1 MMILKECGLIH
12 HFRSNNNDMNVILDL
27 LFPKKCIGCKK
38 LDTYFCEGCISD
50 ILQTDLV
57 CPVCER
63 LAMGG
68 QTHPVCKR
76 RFGLDGLWSL
86 GIYQNP
92 LREAIK
98 QLKYR
103 KISDLAGVLV
113 DILVEYWALY
123 QPFVFDQIKA
133 DHGVGWVVIPVPLY
147 WWRENSRGFN
157 QSSLIGQT
165 LSKKLG
171 LTYCD
176 GLKRI
181 RYTKPQ
187 VKLKGNDRHQ
197 NIRGAFALDSRP
209 RFNRG
214 RFLTLDS
221 YVLLIDDVWTT
232 GSTLRECCYVL
243 KRNGARRVW
252 ALTLAR

>member
-1 MMILKECGLIH
+1 MS
-12 HFRSNNNDMNVILDL
+12 FILDI
-27 LFPKKCIGCKK
+27 LFPKKCVGCKK
-38 LDTYFCEGCISD
+38 LDTYFCKDCISN

-57 CPVCER
+57 CPKCEK
-63 LAMGG
+63 LAIGG
-68 QTHPVCKR
+68 QTHPICRR

-98 QLKYR
+98 QLKYGR
-103 KISDLAGVLV
+103 VKGLAETLV
-113 DILVEYWALY
+113 DILIEYWAKY
-123 QPFVFDQIKA
+123 QPFVLDQIKR
-133 DHGVGWVVIPVPLY
+133 DRGEGWIVIPVPLH
-147 WWRENSRGFN
+147 WWRGNNRGFN
-157 QSSLIGQT
+157 QSVLIAQL

-171 LTYCD
+171 LDYCEA
-176 GLKRI
+176 LERI

-187 VKLKGNDRHQ
+187 VKLKGYDRHQ
-197 NIRGAFALDSRP
+197 NIRNAFVLDS
-209 RFNRG
+209 

-221 YVLLIDDVWTT
+221 HVLLIDDVWTT

-243 KRNGARRVW
+243 KRNGAKKVW